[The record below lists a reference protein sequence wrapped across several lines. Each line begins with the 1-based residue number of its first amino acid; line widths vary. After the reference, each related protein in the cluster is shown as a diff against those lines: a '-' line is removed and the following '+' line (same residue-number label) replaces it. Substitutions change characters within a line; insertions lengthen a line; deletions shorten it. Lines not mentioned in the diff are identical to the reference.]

1 MFKVLINELLDALVC
16 TEAEGGSCTTSVCKY
31 SLDDI
36 LIV

>member
-16 TEAEGGSCTTSVCKY
+16 IRDEGFSCTTTVCKY

>member
-1 MFKVLINELLDALVC
+1 MFKDLINELLDAPVGS
-16 TEAEGGSCTTSVCKY
+16 EADGGCCTTSVCKY